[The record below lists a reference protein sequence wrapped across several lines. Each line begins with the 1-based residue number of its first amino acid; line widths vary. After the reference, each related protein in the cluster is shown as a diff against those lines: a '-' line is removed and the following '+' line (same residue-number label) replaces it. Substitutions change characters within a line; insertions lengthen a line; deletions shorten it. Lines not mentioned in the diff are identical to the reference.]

1 MRFHIVGAGVA
12 GLAAA
17 LAASKAGHTVTLY
30 EAAPQ
35 AGGRCRSFFDESL
48 GCVIDN
54 GGHVVLEAN
63 RATIGF
69 LDEVGGRQAMQTVA
83 PATFAFLDVVTGES
97 WCVRPGGGPI
107 AWWIADPAR
116 RVPGTRLRD
125 YASALR
131 LVFAGSEQTVANA
144 IGECGVL
151 RARFWDPL
159 STAVMNMDASEAAA
173 RPLARVLR
181 ETFLRGEKSCRPSI
195 ARGGLSTAFGDPALR
210 RLGERGAT
218 FRPNCRLSEIS
229 FDTTRASRLVFGDRN
244 VDLGRGDCVVLAVP
258 PAAAQA
264 LVPALAV
271 PMAARA
277 IVNAHFRLD
286 GAATLPGGQPLLG
299 LTGGTAQW
307 LIAREDVVSAT
318 VSAADGLVDLPADEI
333 LGRIWHDVATALGV
347 SRSSAPR
354 ARLIKERRA
363 TFAQDPAA
371 QRLRPGPRTRW
382 PNLALAGDWTDTGL
396 PATIESAI
404 RSGTLAYRVLA
415 AVNS

>member
-17 LAASKAGHTVTLY
+17 LAASRAGHAVTLY

-48 GCVIDN
+48 GRVIDN

-69 LDEVGGRQAMQTVA
+69 LDEVGGRQAMQIVT
-83 PATFAFLDVVTGES
+83 PAAIPFLDLES
-97 WCVRPGGGPI
+97 GDSWSIRPGRGPI
-107 AWWIADPAR
+107 PWWIADPTR
-116 RVPGTRLRD
+116 RVPGTHMRD
-125 YASALR
+125 YLSVVR
-131 LVFAGSEQTVANA
+131 LLFAGPQRTVAEA
-144 IGECGVL
+144 IGECGRL
-151 RARFWDPL
+151 RERLWDPL
-159 STAVMNMDASEAAA
+159 STAVLNMDANEAAA

-181 ETFLRGEKSCRPSI
+181 ETFLSGERSCRAWI
-195 ARGGLSTAFGDPALR
+195 ARDGLSAAFADPALR

-218 FRPNCRLSEIS
+218 FRSNCRLSEIS
-229 FDTTRASRLVFGDRN
+229 FDATRASRLVFGDW
-244 VDLGRGDCVVLAVP
+244 VVALGRDDGVVLAVP

-264 LVPALAV
+264 LVPALPV
-271 PMAARA
+271 PTVARA

-286 GAATLPGGQPLLG
+286 GPAALPGGQPLLG
-299 LTGGTAQW
+299 LIGGTAQW

-318 VSAADGLVDLPADEI
+318 VSAADALIDLPGDEV
-333 LGRIWHDVATALGV
+333 LARIWRDVATALGA
-347 SRSSAPR
+347 SGSSPPR

-363 TFAQDPAA
+363 TFAQDPAG

-382 PNLALAGDWTDTGL
+382 RNLALAGDWTDTGL
-396 PATIESAI
+396 PATIEGAI
-404 RSGTLAYRVLA
+404 RSGAAAYRTLT